1 MNILAGRGS
10 KPSIFGLTAE
20 SSESKY
26 VGKFYREARELN
38 QFCRVAMLPYYC
50 APLVCVP
57 DVMGGL
63 D

>member
-26 VGKFYREARELN
+26 VGKFYREARELV
-38 QFCRVAMLPYYC
+38 QSFLPCGYATLLLRTTC
-50 APLVCVP
+50 
-57 DVMGGL
+57 MRS
-63 D
+63 